1 MDSFGSI
8 FNYTSIKSSHDK
20 LFPSDQPSPTA
31 VCNYRYYGSQFNHC
45 VLCPLKPHE
54 RCDKSCGAHRHE
66 VEQKDGIKAY

>member
-20 LFPSDQPSPTA
+20 LFPPDNSSSPA
-31 VCNYRYYGSQFNHC
+31 ICNPHFFGSQFNHC

-54 RCDKSCGAHRHE
+54 QCDKSCGTNRQE